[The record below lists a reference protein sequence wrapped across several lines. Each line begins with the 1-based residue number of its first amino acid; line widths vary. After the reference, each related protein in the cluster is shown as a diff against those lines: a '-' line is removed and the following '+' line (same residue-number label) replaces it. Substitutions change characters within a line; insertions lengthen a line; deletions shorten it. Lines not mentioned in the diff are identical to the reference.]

1 MPSKTM
7 MLLAGALFG
16 FILLFYI
23 LEKFF
28 SSFGAKV
35 EVTNPPYEPKPLM
48 PWLLGFAFLM
58 ISGYYLLSHPEKLRD
73 LRVDLLTLRVN
84 SSEESREYS
93 GSGYGRRSG
102 LGAGYDTD
110 PSNNRYII
118 GGLKD
123 KQLKKLDRLLEFD
136 KRNGYLNDTTVERL
150 ADSDEDVVQA
160 YYRFLKSKNL
170 MRSTNT
176 VIYPDER

>member
-1 MPSKTM
+1 MQSKTM
-7 MLLAGALFG
+7 MLLVGALFAVG
-16 FILLFYI
+16 FFLYM

-28 SSFGAKV
+28 NSLGAKV
-35 EVTNPPYEPKPLM
+35 EVTNPPHEPKPLM
-48 PWLLGFAFLM
+48 PWFLGFALLM
-58 ISGYYLLSHPEKLRD
+58 IGGYYLLSHPDKLRD
-73 LRVDLLTLRVN
+73 LRVDLLTISTN
-84 SSEESREYS
+84 SSAEPREFYDN
-93 GSGYGRRSG
+93 GPGRRSG

-118 GGLKD
+118 GGLRVQ
-123 KQLKKLDRLLEFD
+123 QLKRLDRVLEYD

-160 YYRFLKSKNL
+160 YYRFLKCKNL

>member
-1 MPSKTM
+1 MQNKTM
-7 MLLAGALFG
+7 ILLAAALLAVIF
-16 FILLFYI
+16 FLYI

-35 EVTNPPYEPKPLM
+35 EVTNPPHEPKPLM
-48 PWLLGFAFLM
+48 PWVLGFAFLLF
-58 ISGYYLLSHPEKLRD
+58 SGYYLLSHPEKLHD
-73 LRVDLLTLRVN
+73 LRVDLLSVSMN
-84 SSEESREYS
+84 SSAEPREYLDA
-93 GSGYGRRSG
+93 GSGRRSG

-118 GGLKD
+118 GGLKAQ
-123 KQLKKLDRLLEFD
+123 QLKKLDRVLEFD
-136 KRNGYLNDTTVERL
+136 KRNGYLNETTLERL

-160 YYRFLKSKNL
+160 YYRFLKCKNL

>member
-1 MPSKTM
+1 MPDKTTI
-7 MLLAGALFG
+7 LLLGALFA
-16 FILLFYI
+16 FVLLFYI

-35 EVTNPPYEPKPLM
+35 EVTNPPYEPKHLM

-58 ISGYYLLSHPEKLRD
+58 ISGYHLLRHPEKLH
-73 LRVDLLTLRVN
+73 DLLNLNEN
-84 SSEESREYS
+84 SSEESREYPGS
-93 GSGYGRRSG
+93 GSGRRYG

-118 GGLKD
+118 GGLKN
-123 KQLKKLDRLLEFD
+123 KQLERLDRVLEHD

-150 ADSDEDVVQA
+150 ADSDKDVVQA
-160 YYRFLKSKNL
+160 YYRFLKCKNL

>member
-1 MPSKTM
+1 MPDKTTI
-7 MLLAGALFG
+7 LLVGALFA
-16 FILLFYI
+16 FVLLFYI

-48 PWLLGFAFLM
+48 PWLLLFAFLV
-58 ISGYYLLSHPEKLRD
+58 ISGYYLLRHPEKLRD
-73 LRVDLLTLRVN
+73 LRFDLLTVSMN
-84 SSEESREYS
+84 SSEDPREYS
-93 GSGYGRRSG
+93 GSGSSHRYG

-118 GGLKD
+118 GGLKVQ
-123 KQLKKLDRLLEFD
+123 QLKKLDRVLEFD
-136 KRNGYLNDTTVERL
+136 KRNGYLNETTIERL
-150 ADSDEDVVQA
+150 AGSDEEVVQA
-160 YYRFLKSKNL
+160 YYRFLKCKNL